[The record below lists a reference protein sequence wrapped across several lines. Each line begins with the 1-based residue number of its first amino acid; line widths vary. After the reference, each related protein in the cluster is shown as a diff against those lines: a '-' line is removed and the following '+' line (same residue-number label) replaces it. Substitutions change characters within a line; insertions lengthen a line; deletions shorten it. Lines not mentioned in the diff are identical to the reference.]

1 VCGCRGVG
9 ERIKKDEK
17 ERRMYETTKQQA
29 EAEARLVRD
38 GFQFQNWI
46 PASPDAENEPSE
58 GTEDQGILVM
68 LRRGAHGLRE
78 YREVSP
84 EGRCS

>member
-1 VCGCRGVG
+1 MY
-9 ERIKKDEK
+9 K
-17 ERRMYETTKQQA
+17 ETQQQA

-38 GFQFQNWI
+38 GFQFHNWI

-58 GTEDQGILVM
+58 GSEEMGILVM
-68 LRRGAHGLRE
+68 LRRGQHGLRE

-84 EGRCS
+84 EGSCE